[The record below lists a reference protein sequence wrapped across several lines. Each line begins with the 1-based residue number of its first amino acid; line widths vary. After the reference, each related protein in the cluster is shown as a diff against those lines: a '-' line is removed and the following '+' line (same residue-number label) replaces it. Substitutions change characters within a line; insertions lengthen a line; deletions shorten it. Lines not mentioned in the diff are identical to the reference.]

1 MEPFKIAL
9 LVFVIAPVVFL
20 VLVSL
25 LAFFKGEGK

>member
-9 LVFVIAPVVFL
+9 LVFVIAPVGFL
-20 VLVSL
+20 VLISL